1 MLNIRFPY
9 QFEEAYSKKY
19 GNQTKYFGNGVA
31 PTIHISYALADNDI
45 RRKNQMFHNEQMVAT
60 RNHTLATIKSKA
72 DFQRKYPYYPTP
84 APCPLPNKNITSGS
98 RAPLDS
104 VSQSGFPSSGS
115 LSTFKQHE
123 YGSGLSGGVLKNY
136 EYARHIL
143 DRRANQIRQRADPA
157 FIPATQPISREEQQK
172 LDLSSLLGEVGDA
185 ITAGVFSDLV
195 YSATRKL
202 VGAFI
207 RTIPLIDDEEDI
219 AQIKRVIDNVLR
231 KAEVSD
237 APGAHRAPI
246 GVFQEELRPAMEAR
260 RLRIRA
266 VLEKL
271 ENFLALYME
280 VFRRGTMTEA
290 DRITAAKSFAKRVG
304 LFKFADFS
312 TELGLEPVGEP
323 EGQQSA
329 ELPPDEGQQP
339 PDEGGDD
346 EDEEEEEEEEEEP
359 EEEEESD
366 ESVAPSETSPTS
378 SAERAAMRRR
388 FPEPRRDDDGNVIRE
403 PSSSSSSSS
412 TAEPHYAVITKNNK
426 RVKVPTNMAG
436 LDALS
441 FPQLKQLA
449 NDIKRSNK
457 TFGNHRPKYYKQ
469 YIIERLAGDVGIRL

>member
-9 QFEEAYSKKY
+9 QFEEAYSNKWGNKTKYY
-19 GNQTKYFGNGVA
+19 GNGEA

-60 RNHTLATIKSKA
+60 RNQTLATIKSKA
-72 DFQRKYPYYPTP
+72 DFQHKYPYYPTP

-104 VSQSGFPSSGS
+104 VSQPGFPSSGS

-136 EYARHIL
+136 QYARHIL
-143 DRRANQIRQRADPA
+143 DRRANQVRQRNDPA
-157 FIPATQPISREEQQK
+157 FIPATEPISREDQQK

-185 ITAGVFSDLV
+185 ITAGSYSDIV
-195 YSATRKL
+195 YNATRKL

-207 RTIPLIDDEEDI
+207 RTIPLIDDPDDVAE
-219 AQIKRVIDNVLR
+219 IKRVIDNVLR

-246 GVFQEELRPAMEAR
+246 GVAQEELRPGMEAR

-280 VFRRGTMTEA
+280 VFSRGTMTEA

-312 TELGLEPVGEP
+312 TALGLEPVGEP

-346 EDEEEEEEEEEEP
+346 EEEEEEEEEP
-359 EEEEESD
+359 EEEEEEPEEEE
-366 ESVAPSETSPTS
+366 ESEA
-378 SAERAAMRRR
+378 SA
-388 FPEPRRDDDGNVIRE
+388 
-403 PSSSSSSSS
+403 
-412 TAEPHYAVITKNNK
+412 TAEPSVSSPSSVSTADVPAYAVITNRNNK

-436 LDALS
+436 LDAMS
-441 FPQLKQLA
+441 PAQLKVLA
-449 NDIKRSNK
+449 NDIKRANK
-457 TFGNHRPKYYKQ
+457 TFPANPRPATLKKY
-469 YIIERLAGDVGIRL
+469 IRERLAGDVGIRL